1 MSFVPGLGVLR
12 HYDRSWLRGD
22 VLAGVTVAAYM
33 VPQSMAYAEVAG
45 LPAVVGLWALVAPL
59 LVYAVFGSSR
69 QLSVG
74 PESTSALMTALAISS
89 LAGVAS
95 VHDASLATRAALG
108 AILALTTGAVCLV
121 AYVARLGFV
130 AGLLSR
136 PVLIGYL
143 AGVAVLM
150 IVSQLGKV
158 TGLQISGERLWDEL
172 GSLLA
177 QLDEVNLPT
186 FLLATASVL
195 ALFIAKRFAP
205 KLPGPLLVM
214 LAAAALAHFA
224 GLRAQGVRVV
234 GEVPSGLPGVVIP
247 DFTGVDWTK
256 LLPAAL
262 GIAVVGFSDNAL
274 IGRAFAARR
283 REQVDMNQ
291 ELLALGLCNISAGLT
306 QGFPVSSSGS
316 RAVLGDSMGS
326 RTQLYS
332 LVALGCLL
340 ATMFVL
346 GPVLAAFPEATLG
359 AVVIYA
365 AVQLIDVHEFRRLAR
380 FRLAELVLALATT
393 LAVVLSNV
401 LIGIAI
407 AVVLSLLDLVRRI
420 ANPGAAVLG
429 YVPGLAG
436 MHDITDFPQG
446 EQVPGLVVFRYDSP
460 LFFANAENFR
470 RRALAA
476 VDEAPGEIHW
486 FLLNVEANTQLDL
499 TAIDALEEVRRA
511 LEARGV
517 VVALA
522 RVKQDTRDEL
532 ARAGFLE
539 RLNGRAYP
547 TLPTAVEAYVNW
559 VTQTTGEYP
568 AWAEHLPLPR
578 NDSR

>member
-33 VPQSMAYAEVAG
+33 IPQSMAYAEVAG
-45 LPAVVGLWALVAPL
+45 LPAVVGLWTLVGPL
-59 LVYAVFGSSR
+59 LVYAFFGPSR

-74 PESTSALMTALAISS
+74 PETTTALMTALAIGSM
-89 LAGVAS
+89 AGTGS
-95 VHDASLATRAALG
+95 VQEADLVTRATLG
-108 AILALTTGAVCLV
+108 AILALATGAVCVV
-121 AYVARLGFV
+121 AYVARLGFL

-150 IVSQLGKV
+150 IVSQFGKV
-158 TGLQISGERLWDEL
+158 TGLQISGEGVGSEVI
-172 GSLLA
+172 SLLTH
-177 QLDEVNLPT
+177 LDQANVPT
-186 FLLATASVL
+186 LVLATFSVVT
-195 ALFIAKRFAP
+195 LFLAKRFAP
-205 KLPGPLLVM
+205 RWPSPLLTILV
-214 LAAAALAHFA
+214 AAAVVHFA
-224 GLRAQGVRVV
+224 GMGALGVRVV
-234 GEVPSGLPGVVIP
+234 GEVPVGVPGVAIP

-262 GIAVVGFSDNAL
+262 GIAVVGFSSDAL
-274 IGRAFAARR
+274 TGRAFAARR
-283 REQVDMNQ
+283 REHVDANQ

-486 FLLNVEANTQLDL
+486 FLLNFAANTQLDL

-539 RLNGRAYP
+539 RLSGRAYP

-559 VTQTTGEYP
+559 VAQTTGEYP
-568 AWAEHLPLPR
+568 AWAEGLPLPR

>member
-1 MSFVPGLGVLR
+1 MAEPRTRSHTPLMSAAVVGALLILASLLPQDLATDLAVRDQGPSGAHWLGTDHLGRDVVALTLRGIRNSALVGVNAAVISGALGLVIGVAMGLGPRGFDAVGMRLVEITDTVPTLLLAIMVTALLGPSPGAIVATIALTHWSRLARIIRVELSSLR
-12 HYDRSWLRGD
+12 SRDWITAAIGMGATRWH
-22 VLAGVTVAAYM
+22 VAREH
-33 VPQSMAYAEVAG
+33 V
-45 LPAVVGLWALVAPL
+45 LPAVAGQVAIAVL
-59 LVYAVFGSSR
+59 LAIPGAI
-69 QLSVG
+69 G
-74 PESTSALMTALAISS
+74 HESTLSF
-89 LAGVAS
+89 
-95 VHDASLATRAALG
+95 LG
-108 AILALTTGAVCLV
+108 
-121 AYVARLGFV
+121 LGFPP
-130 AGLLSR
+130 GNPS
-136 PVLIGYL
+136 
-143 AGVAVLM
+143 
-150 IVSQLGKV
+150 LG
-158 TGLQISGERLWDEL
+158 T
-172 GSLLA
+172 LLA
-177 QLDEVNLPT
+177 D
-186 FLLATASVL
+186 
-195 ALFIAKRFAP
+195 AP
-205 KLPGPLLVM
+205 
-214 LAAAALAHFA
+214 AALARGQVWPVVA
-224 GLRAQGVRVV
+224 PAVALVLLCPRA
-234 GEVPSGLPGVVIP
+234 
-247 DFTGVDWTK
+247 
-256 LLPAAL
+256 A
-262 GIAVVGFSDNAL
+262 
-274 IGRAFAARR
+274 
-283 REQVDMNQ
+283 
-291 ELLALGLCNISAGLT
+291 
-306 QGFPVSSSGS
+306 
-316 RAVLGDSMGS
+316 LGDSMGS

-346 GPVLAAFPEATLG
+346 GPVLAAFPEATLA

-365 AVQLIDVHEFRRLAR
+365 AIQLVDVPEFRRLAR
-380 FRLAELVLALATT
+380 FRLAELVLSLATA
-393 LAVVLSNV
+393 LAVVLFNV

-420 ANPGAAVLG
+420 ANPEAAVLG

>member
-33 VPQSMAYAEVAG
+33 IPQSMAYAEVAG
-45 LPAVVGLWALVAPL
+45 LPAVVGLWTLVGPL
-59 LVYAVFGSSR
+59 LVYAFFGPSR

-74 PESTSALMTALAISS
+74 PETTTALMTALAIGSM
-89 LAGVAS
+89 AGTGS
-95 VHDASLATRAALG
+95 VQEADLVTRATLG
-108 AILALTTGAVCLV
+108 AILALATGAVCVV
-121 AYVARLGFV
+121 AYVARLGFL

-150 IVSQLGKV
+150 IVSQFGKV
-158 TGLQISGERLWDEL
+158 TGLQISGEGVGSEVI
-172 GSLLA
+172 SLLTH
-177 QLDEVNLPT
+177 LDQANVPT
-186 FLLATASVL
+186 LLLATFSVVT
-195 ALFIAKRFAP
+195 LFLAKRFAP
-205 KLPGPLLVM
+205 RWPSPLLTILV
-214 LAAAALAHFA
+214 AAAVVHFA
-224 GLRAQGVRVV
+224 GMGALGVRVV
-234 GEVPSGLPGVVIP
+234 GEVPVGVPGVAIP

-262 GIAVVGFSDNAL
+262 GIAVVGFSSDAL
-274 IGRAFAARR
+274 TGRAFAARR
-283 REQVDMNQ
+283 REHVDANQ

-340 ATMFVL
+340 ATMFAL

-365 AVQLIDVHEFRRLAR
+365 AVQLVDVHEFRRLAR

-539 RLNGRAYP
+539 RLSGRAYP

-559 VTQTTGEYP
+559 VAQTTGEYP
-568 AWAEHLPLPR
+568 AWAEGLPLPR